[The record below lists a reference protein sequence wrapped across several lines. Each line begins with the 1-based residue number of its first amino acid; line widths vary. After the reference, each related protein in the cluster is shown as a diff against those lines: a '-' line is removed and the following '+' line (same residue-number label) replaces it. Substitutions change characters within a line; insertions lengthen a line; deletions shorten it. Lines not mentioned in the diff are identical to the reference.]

1 VTTRGTGQTEV
12 MAALI
17 HLVRHAEV
25 DNPDHLVYSDLPGF
39 GLSPRGI
46 EQARRVGRYLGPRPV
61 VSIWSSPLE
70 RSLRT
75 AEEIAGR
82 TGVPVKVDPGL
93 TEWRVTSR
101 WRGHTWR
108 DLPTA
113 FPGELEAYLEDPE
126 NLDFADESLDE
137 LAERMAAT
145 ARRLDREHPHGDV
158 VIVSHQ
164 DPIQAGRLRLIG
176 SPLGGLHQEKPGHGA
191 VVTLRPGDVWREET
205 VWEPGDSS
213 RVTNHQG
220 LRVLSRHQETADP
233 TSA

>member
-1 VTTRGTGQTEV
+1 
-12 MAALI
+12 MAALM

-39 GLSPRGI
+39 GLSPRGL

-61 VSIWSSPLE
+61 VAIWSSPLE

-75 AEEIAGR
+75 AEEIASR

-101 WRGHTWR
+101 WRGHTWG
-108 DLPTA
+108 DLPVT
-113 FPGELEAYLEDPE
+113 FPGELEAYLEHPE
-126 NLDFADESLDE
+126 MLEFAEESLND

-145 ARRLDREHPHGDV
+145 ARRLDTEHPHGDV

-176 SPLGGLHQEKPGHGA
+176 SSLAGLHQEKPGHGA
-191 VVTLRPGDVWREET
+191 VVTLRPGEVWREET
-205 VWEPGDSS
+205 MWEPGESA
-213 RVTNHQG
+213 RVADHQG
-220 LRVLSRHQETADP
+220 LRVLSQHEESADP